1 MNIIPYQHDDIDGLY
16 QLVVSSTAHLKP
28 WMPWLHEIYSREDA
42 QSWVELCVRDW
53 EQGRAFRY
61 LVRSING
68 AIVGTVGLDQI
79 DTAHKT
85 CELGYWVGASML
97 NRGIATQACLLA
109 ANKAFECHKLMRI
122 QINVLTDNAPS
133 NRVAIKLGATFEGT
147 LRNRLYHNGQSQNAN
162 VYSLIPSDLL
172 TPNF

>member
-1 MNIIPYQHDDIDGLY
+1 MNITPCYQDDIDELY

-28 WMPWLHEIYSREDA
+28 WMPWLHENYSRQDT
-42 QSWVELCVRDW
+42 QSWVELCMRDW
-53 EQGRAFRY
+53 EQGCAFRY

-109 ANKAFECHKLMRI
+109 AREAFERHSLMRI

-133 NRVAIKLGATFEGT
+133 NRVAIKLGATFEGAQ
-147 LRNRLYHNGQSQNAN
+147 RNRLYHNGQSQTAN
-162 VYSLIPSDLL
+162 VYSIIPDDLL
-172 TPNF
+172 TQI